1 MYNRQQAS
9 ILKQAFWTAFGKYMA
24 PVPDAEGNKIN
35 WINYKTGVK
44 QVYFRMEANSAS
56 ASIAIEITHPDP
68 AMRQQVFNQ
77 FFQLRDMLH
86 EQLGEHWNW
95 VASRINES
103 GKEAAV
109 INAVKKDVSV
119 FAQGDWPDIIS
130 FLKPRLIALD
140 NFWSVVKPM
149 FE

>member
-24 PVPDAEGNKIN
+24 PVPGAEGNKIN

-44 QVYFRMEANSAS
+44 HIYFRMEANGAS
-56 ASIAIEITHPDP
+56 ASIAIEITHPDA
-68 AMRQQVFNQ
+68 AMRQKVFNQ

-95 VASRINES
+95 SANRINEN
-103 GKEAAV
+103 GRETAV
-109 INAVKKDVSV
+109 INTVKKDVSV
-119 FAQGDWPDIIS
+119 FAQDDWPDIIS

>member
-1 MYNRQQAS
+1 
-9 ILKQAFWTAFGKYMA
+9 
-24 PVPDAEGNKIN
+24 
-35 WINYKTGVK
+35 
-44 QVYFRMEANSAS
+44 MEANSAS

-68 AMRQQVFNQ
+68 AMRQEVFNQ

-95 VASRINES
+95 NASRINEN
-103 GKEAAV
+103 GREAAV
-109 INAVKKDVSV
+109 INTVKKEVSV
-119 FAQGDWPDIIS
+119 FAQDDWPDIIS

-140 NFWSVVKPM
+140 NFWSVVRPM